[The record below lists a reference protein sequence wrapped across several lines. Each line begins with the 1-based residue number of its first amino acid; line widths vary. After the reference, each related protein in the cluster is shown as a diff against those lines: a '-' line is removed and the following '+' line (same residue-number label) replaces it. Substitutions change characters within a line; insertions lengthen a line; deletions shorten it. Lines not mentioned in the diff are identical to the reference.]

1 MAQTIQLEIVTPE
14 KRLLDSTPAEYVEIP
29 GKGGRLGIFPGH
41 APLLTEIDAGELSY
55 HVNGQIKRLDVSGGF
70 AEVLPEKITILA
82 EKAEEMDITHA

>member
-14 KRLLDSTPAEYVEIP
+14 KRLLENTAADYVEIP

-55 HVNGQIKRLDVSGGF
+55 HQKGEIKRLEVTGGF

-82 EKAEEMDITHA
+82 EKAEAIDVTRA